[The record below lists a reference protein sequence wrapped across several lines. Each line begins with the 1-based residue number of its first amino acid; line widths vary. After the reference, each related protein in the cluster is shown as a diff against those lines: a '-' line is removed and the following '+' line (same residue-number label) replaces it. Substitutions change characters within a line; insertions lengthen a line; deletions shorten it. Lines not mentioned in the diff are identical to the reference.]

1 MESKKIKLIMVLYGL
16 FNVLIN
22 KMVSILTL
30 VIKSDSNMILQ
41 ENMSV
46 LMEVVSILREIVG
59 VDAKLLDNFNFMPSK
74 MDTIQM
80 ILSLKFKEG

>member
-1 MESKKIKLIMVLYGL
+1 MVLYGI

-30 VIKSDSNMILQ
+30 VIKSDSNMIQQ

-46 LMEVVSILREIVG
+46 PMEAVFILREIVG
-59 VDAKLLDNFNFMPSK
+59 ADVKLLDNFNSMPSK

-80 ILSLKFKEG
+80 ILSLKFKVD

>member
-1 MESKKIKLIMVLYGL
+1 MVLYGL

-30 VIKSDSNMILQ
+30 VIKSDSNTIQQ

-59 VDAKLLDNFNFMPSK
+59 AGAKLLDNFNSMPSK
-74 MDTIQM
+74 MDTIQI
-80 ILSLKFKEG
+80 ILSLKFKED

>member
-1 MESKKIKLIMVLYGL
+1 MVLYGL

-22 KMVSILTL
+22 KMAKILTL
-30 VIKSDSNMILQ
+30 VIKSDSNMIQQ

-80 ILSLKFKEG
+80 ILSLKFKED